1 MVIAALVLG
10 FVLGAALVWLASRA
24 GLADL
29 SARADRLGDAE
40 TELARL
46 QATLE
51 HERASTAEKVEL
63 LQRAEE
69 RLANRFQAL
78 SAEALHKNNES
89 FLQLAHTQ
97 LAPIK
102 DSLLKVDRHAE
113 ELERARREAYGRLL
127 NQVQSLAE
135 GQEKLRSETGN
146 LVTALRA
153 PHVRGR
159 WGEMQLKRVVEL
171 AGMVAHCDFVEQ
183 RSTTDE
189 DGRTLRPDL
198 VVRLPGG
205 KNVVVDAKAPLA
217 AYLDGLEAT
226 DEEIRRAKF
235 ADHARQVREHITKL
249 GAKRYWQQFEPTP
262 DFVVMFMPD
271 ETFFKAALEHDP
283 SLIEAGVDAGVLP
296 SSPTTLIA
304 LLRTVAYGWQQETV
318 AESARAVSALGR
330 ELYERLGTMARHV
343 AKLGRSLDTAV
354 GAYNEAI
361 GSLESRV
368 LVSAR
373 KFEQHGVAGTP
384 LPDLEPLERQ
394 ARPLLAL
401 ELSDEDE
408 VAELPPRSGANA
420 A

>member
-217 AYLDGLEAT
+217 AYLDALEAT

>member
-1 MVIAALVLG
+1 MVIAALIAGL
-10 FVLGAALVWLASRA
+10 VLGAALVWVTTRT

-29 SARADRLGDAE
+29 AARANRLGEAE

-46 QATLE
+46 RATLE
-51 HERASTAEKVEL
+51 HVRAASAEKVQL
-63 LQRAEE
+63 LERAEE
-69 RLANRFQAL
+69 RLATRFQAL
-78 SAEALHKNNES
+78 SADALHRNNES
-89 FLQLAHTQ
+89 FLQLAQTQ

-102 DSLLKVDRHAE
+102 ESLVKVDRHAE

-127 NQVQSLAE
+127 NQVQALAE

-183 RSTTDE
+183 SSTTDE

-198 VVRLPGG
+198 IIRLPGG

-226 DEEIRRAKF
+226 DEDVRRARF
-235 ADHARQVREHITKL
+235 ADHARQVRDHIVKL

-262 DFVVMFMPD
+262 EFVVMFMPD

-283 SLIEAGVDAGVLP
+283 SLIDAGVDAGVIVTT
-296 SSPTTLIA
+296 PTMLIG
-304 LLRTVAYGWQQETV
+304 LLRTIAYGWQQETV

-343 AKLGRSLDTAV
+343 AKLGRSLDSAV

-373 KFEQHGVAGTP
+373 RFEEHGVAGTS

-394 ARPLLAL
+394 TRPLLAL
-401 ELSDEDE
+401 ELGPDEDT
-408 VAELPPRSGANA
+408 AALPPGDANA

>member
-1 MVIAALVLG
+1 MVIAALIAGL
-10 FVLGAALVWLASRA
+10 VLGAALVWVTTRT

-29 SARADRLGDAE
+29 AARANRLGEAE

-46 QATLE
+46 RATLE
-51 HERASTAEKVEL
+51 HVRAASAEKVEL
-63 LQRAEE
+63 LERTEE
-69 RLANRFQAL
+69 RLATRFQAL
-78 SAEALHKNNES
+78 SADALHRNNES
-89 FLQLAHTQ
+89 FLQLAQTQ

-102 DSLLKVDRHAE
+102 ESLVKVDRHAE

-127 NQVQSLAE
+127 NQVQALAE

-183 RSTTDE
+183 SSTTDE

-198 VVRLPGG
+198 IIRLPGG

-226 DEEIRRAKF
+226 DEDVRRARF
-235 ADHARQVREHITKL
+235 ADHARQVRDHIVKL

-262 DFVVMFMPD
+262 EFVVMFMPD

-283 SLIEAGVDAGVLP
+283 SLIDAGVDAGVIVTT
-296 SSPTTLIA
+296 PTMLIG
-304 LLRTVAYGWQQETV
+304 LLRTIAYGWQQETV

-343 AKLGRSLDTAV
+343 AKLGRSLDSAV

-373 KFEQHGVAGTP
+373 RFEEHGVAGTS

-394 ARPLLAL
+394 TRPLLAL
-401 ELSDEDE
+401 ELGPDEDT
-408 VAELPPRSGANA
+408 AALPPGDANA